1 MGTSQPRGERGVPD
15 RIVIVDPDDAELIF
29 NLLGRLQLLLRFGE
43 LSVEQVRLVVDTGG
57 GGVADADAAER
68 MAEVVGEALEAL
80 RGQLGEA

>member
-15 RIVIVDPDDAELIF
+15 RIVIVDPDDAQLIF

-43 LSVEQVRLVVDTGG
+43 LSVEQVRLVVDG
-57 GGVADADAAER
+57 GGVADADAADR

>member
-43 LSVEQVRLVVDTGG
+43 LSVEQVRLVVDGG
-57 GGVADADAAER
+57 GLADGDAAER
-68 MAEVVGEALEAL
+68 MAEVVGEALDAL
-80 RGQLGEA
+80 RAQLGEA

>member
-43 LSVEQVRLVVDTGG
+43 LSVEQVRLVVDG

-68 MAEVVGEALEAL
+68 MAEVVGEALKAL